1 MSVSR
6 ENLSVRLYVTT
17 VLAVDIYKTL
27 RLRLSRET
35 GDRPPEPMDLR
46 STLGSTAT
54 LVLVAVVAVMLLGQQ
69 LGQPIL
75 LGFIVTG
82 SMNADPANMA
92 PGDGFVAVPPAI
104 AGDVEEG
111 DVVTFE
117 ARELQG
123 GGLTTH
129 RVVGE
134 TEEGYITRG
143 DANPFTDQDGPE
155 PPVQESQIVAV
166 AFQTGGEVVVIPRIG
181 AGVLAIQ
188 GAFTAAASFLS
199 GIPGLGGLAE
209 GGIGTLMTGAGVL
222 LLVYSVL
229 QELRR
234 GGREREGRSRD
245 RRSKTSAVVVLVA
258 ILLLITV
265 PATAS
270 MVIPSGTD
278 DITIVSS
285 ESPSGDPTVIERG
298 GSVEFTYEFANDGII
313 PRIAVV
319 EAASTGVDVVR
330 TGLVADRGETAQ
342 TNVTIHAPEETGVY
356 VRSVGEWQYVQ
367 FLPASVLLAL
377 HAIHPFVAI
386 AAINAVIVVVVTPIY
401 VLAVGLEPFRF
412 RSRDRDVSL
421 TEKVQREVRKW
432 L

>member
-1 MSVSR
+1 M
-6 ENLSVRLYVTT
+6 N
-17 VLAVDIYKTL
+17 
-27 RLRLSRET
+27 
-35 GDRPPEPMDLR
+35 LR
-46 STLGSTAT
+46 SLAGSGVTA
-54 LVLVAVVAVMLLGQQ
+54 LLVVLVVAMLVGQQ
-69 LGQPIL
+69 LGQPIV
-75 LGFIVTG
+75 LGFVLTG
-82 SMNADPANMA
+82 SMNAEPAEMA
-92 PGDGFVAVPPAI
+92 PGDGFIAVPPAI

-134 TEEGYITRG
+134 TDEGYITRG

-155 PPVQESQIVAV
+155 PPIQESQIVAV
-166 AFQTGGEVVVIPRIG
+166 AFQTGGEVVVIPWIG
-181 AGVLAIQ
+181 AGVLAMQ
-188 GAFTAAASFLS
+188 DAFTAAASFLS
-199 GIPGLGGLAE
+199 GVPGLGGLAD
-209 GGIGTLMTGAGVL
+209 GGIGTLMVGTGVL
-222 LLVYSVL
+222 LLAYSVAA
-229 QELRR
+229 EFRR
-234 GGREREGRSRD
+234 GGGRQREDRSRERRG
-245 RRSKTSAVVVLVA
+245 KTSAVVVLVV

-270 MVIPSGTD
+270 MLIPSGTD

-285 ESPSGDPTVIERG
+285 EAPSEDPTVIERG
-298 GSVEFTYEFANDGII
+298 GSTDFTYEFANDGII

-319 EAASTGVDVVR
+319 EAASTGVDVAQ
-330 TGLVADRGETAQ
+330 TDLLAERGETAE
-342 TNVTIHAPEETGVY
+342 TAVTIHAPEETGVY
-356 VRSVGEWQYVQ
+356 VRSVAQWQYVQ
-367 FLPASVLLAL
+367 FLPASVILAL

-386 AAINAVIVVVVTPIY
+386 AAINAVIVVVVTTVY

-421 TEKVQREVRKW
+421 VDRVRRRVRKW

>member
-1 MSVSR
+1 M
-6 ENLSVRLYVTT
+6 E
-17 VLAVDIYKTL
+17 
-27 RLRLSRET
+27 
-35 GDRPPEPMDLR
+35 LR
-46 STLGSTAT
+46 SALGSTAT
-54 LVLVAVVAVMLLGQQ
+54 LLVVGFVVAMLLGQQ

-75 LGFIVTG
+75 LGFVLTG

-134 TEEGYITRG
+134 TDEGYITKG
-143 DANPFTDQDGPE
+143 DANPFNDQDGTE
-155 PPVQESQIVAV
+155 PPVQESQIVSV
-166 AFQTGGEVVVIPRIG
+166 ALQTDGEVVVIPKVG
-181 AGVLAIQ
+181 AGVPAIQ
-188 GAFTAAASFLS
+188 GAFTAMASSLS

-209 GGIGTLMTGAGVL
+209 GGIGTLMVGLGVL
-222 LLVYSVL
+222 LLVYSIVA
-229 QELRR
+229 ELLGSNRA
-234 GGREREGRSRD
+234 REGRSRD
-245 RRSKTSAVVVLVA
+245 RRSKTSAVVILVA

-265 PATAS
+265 PTTAS
-270 MVIPSGTD
+270 MIIPSKTD

-285 ESPSGDPTVIERG
+285 QSPNEDPNVVERG
-298 GSVEFTYEFANDGII
+298 GSAELTYEFVNDGLI

-319 EAASTGVDVVR
+319 EPASTGVTV
-330 TGLVADRGETAQ
+330 TETAMVADRGETAQ
-342 TNVTIHAPEETGVY
+342 TTVTLHAPAETGAY
-356 VRSVGEWQYVQ
+356 VRSVSERQYVQ
-367 FLPASVLLAL
+367 FLPVSVILAL

-386 AAINAVIVVVVTPIY
+386 LSINAVIVVVVTTVF

-421 TEKVQREVRKW
+421 VDKVQREVRKW